1 MSQQPPWFRPPALKR
16 GDCIA
21 LAAPARWMDHSEVE
35 PFIRWL
41 TSEGFNVRSSW
52 GIGRRHHQFSGR
64 DDERAQAFQE
74 LLDDPEVRAIV
85 CLRGGYGTVR
95 MVDLLDWSTFKH
107 QPKWVVGYSDIT
119 VLHAHLHQIGF
130 RSMHAA
136 MPVQFPWSATPAQST
151 SAATPAQ
158 FPGSATPAQSTSAA
172 TPAQSTSGAT
182 SAQSTSA
189 ATPAQGP
196 EPGVVPA
203 HWRAWLDQ
211 LMAPDH
217 KVAHEWQ
224 HFSWSSRCRVARP
237 GTLDGVLVGGNLS
250 VLYSLLG
257 SRSFPDLKGKV
268 LFLEDVDEYL
278 YHIDRMLTALKRAGM
293 LKDLG
298 GLLIGDFTGM
308 KDHSISFGSTWEE
321 IMLESVATYDYP
333 VIFGVPAG
341 HGDEN
346 WPLEMGIRLQS
357 LIHKASIPNTQ
368 VFNP

>member
-1 MSQQPPWFRPPALKR
+1 
-16 GDCIA
+16 
-21 LAAPARWMDHSEVE
+21 
-35 PFIRWL
+35 
-41 TSEGFNVRSSW
+41 
-52 GIGRRHHQFSGR
+52 
-64 DDERAQAFQE
+64 
-74 LLDDPEVRAIV
+74 
-85 CLRGGYGTVR
+85 
-95 MVDLLDWSTFKH
+95 
-107 QPKWVVGYSDIT
+107 
-119 VLHAHLHQIGF
+119 
-130 RSMHAA
+130 
-136 MPVQFPWSATPAQST
+136 
-151 SAATPAQ
+151 
-158 FPGSATPAQSTSAA
+158 
-172 TPAQSTSGAT
+172 
-182 SAQSTSA
+182 
-189 ATPAQGP
+189 
-196 EPGVVPA
+196 VVPA

-217 KVAHEWQ
+217 KVAHEWH

-293 LKDLG
+293 LEDLG

-321 IMLESVATYDYP
+321 IILESVATYHYP

>member
-1 MSQQPPWFRPPALKR
+1 
-16 GDCIA
+16 
-21 LAAPARWMDHSEVE
+21 
-35 PFIRWL
+35 
-41 TSEGFNVRSSW
+41 
-52 GIGRRHHQFSGR
+52 
-64 DDERAQAFQE
+64 FQE

-95 MVDLLDWSTFKH
+95 MVDRLDWSTFKH

-119 VLHAHLHQIGF
+119 VLHAHLHQLGF

-136 MPVQFPWSATPAQST
+136 MPVQFPGAATPAQST
-151 SAATPAQ
+151 CGATPAQ
-158 FPGSATPAQSTSAA
+158 FPGSAMPDQSTSAA
-172 TPAQSTSGAT
+172 TPVQSTSAAMPVQSTSG
-182 SAQSTSA
+182 

-196 EPGVVPA
+196 ETGGVPA
-203 HWRAWLDQ
+203 HWCAWLNL

-217 KVAHEWQ
+217 KEAQEWN
-224 HFSWSSRCRVARP
+224 HFPWSSRCHVARA
-237 GTLDGVLVGGNLS
+237 GTLDGILIGGNLS

-257 SRSFPDLKGKV
+257 SRSFPDLMGKV

-293 LKDLG
+293 LKDLS
-298 GLLIGDFTGM
+298 GLLVGDFTGM

-321 IMLESVATYDYP
+321 IILESVATYHYP

-357 LIHKASIPNTQ
+357 LIHKSSIPNTQ

>member
-1 MSQQPPWFRPPALKR
+1 
-16 GDCIA
+16 
-21 LAAPARWMDHSEVE
+21 
-35 PFIRWL
+35 
-41 TSEGFNVRSSW
+41 
-52 GIGRRHHQFSGR
+52 
-64 DDERAQAFQE
+64 
-74 LLDDPEVRAIV
+74 
-85 CLRGGYGTVR
+85 
-95 MVDLLDWSTFKH
+95 MVDRLDWSTFKH

-119 VLHAHLHQIGF
+119 VLHAHLHQMGF

-136 MPVQFPWSATPAQST
+136 MPVQFPGSAMPAQST
-151 SAATPAQ
+151 S
-158 FPGSATPAQSTSAA
+158 GA

-182 SAQSTSA
+182 PAQSTSG

-203 HWRAWLDQ
+203 HWRAWLDE

-217 KVAHEWQ
+217 KDAHEWQ

-293 LKDLG
+293 LKDLS
-298 GLLIGDFTGM
+298 GLL
-308 KDHSISFGSTWEE
+308 
-321 IMLESVATYDYP
+321 
-333 VIFGVPAG
+333 
-341 HGDEN
+341 
-346 WPLEMGIRLQS
+346 
-357 LIHKASIPNTQ
+357 
-368 VFNP
+368 

>member
-21 LAAPARWMDHSEVE
+21 LAAPARWIDHSEVE

-136 MPVQFPWSATPAQST
+136 MPVQFP
-151 SAATPAQ
+151 
-158 FPGSATPAQSTSAA
+158 GSATPAQSTSAA
-172 TPAQSTSGAT
+172 TL
-182 SAQSTSA
+182 
-189 ATPAQGP
+189 AQGP

-321 IMLESVATYDYP
+321 IILESVATYHYP

-357 LIHKASIPNTQ
+357 LIHKSSIPNTQ
-368 VFNP
+368 GFNP

>member
-1 MSQQPPWFRPPALKR
+1 
-16 GDCIA
+16 
-21 LAAPARWMDHSEVE
+21 MDHSEVE

-95 MVDLLDWSTFKH
+95 IVDLLDWSTFKQ

-119 VLHAHLHQIGF
+119 VLHAHLHQLGF

-136 MPVQFPWSATPAQST
+136 MPVQFPGADIPVQPT
-151 SAATPAQ
+151 AADMPLQ
-158 FPGSATPAQSTSAA
+158 FPGAA
-172 TPAQSTSGAT
+172 MPVQPI
-182 SAQSTSA
+182 A
-189 ATPAQGP
+189 AEIPVQGP
-196 EPGVVPA
+196 ETGVVPA
-203 HWRAWLDQ
+203 HWRAWLNQ
-211 LMAPDH
+211 LMASDH
-217 KVAHEWQ
+217 KEAHEWNN
-224 HFSWSSRCRVARP
+224 FPWSSRCHVARA
-237 GTLDGVLVGGNLS
+237 GALDGILIGGNLS

-278 YHIDRMLTALKRAGM
+278 YHVDRMLTALKRAGM
-293 LKDLG
+293 FKDLS

-308 KDHSISFGSTWEE
+308 KDHSIPFGSTWEE
-321 IMLESVATYDYP
+321 IILDAVSTYQYP
-333 VIFGVPAG
+333 VVFGVPAG
-341 HGDEN
+341 HGEEN
-346 WPLEMGIRLQS
+346 WPLEMGIRLQF
-357 LIHKASIPNTQ
+357 LIHNKKT
-368 VFNP
+368 

>member
-1 MSQQPPWFRPPALKR
+1 MSQPPPWFRPPALKR

-41 TSEGFNVRSSW
+41 TTEGFNVRSSW

-95 MVDLLDWSTFKH
+95 MVDLLDWSAFKH

-119 VLHAHLHQIGF
+119 VLHAHLHQLGF

-136 MPVQFPWSATPAQST
+136 MPVQFPSASMPVQPTADAIPAQPT
-151 SAATPAQ
+151 AADSPVD
-158 FPGSATPAQSTSAA
+158 
-172 TPAQSTSGAT
+172 
-182 SAQSTSA
+182 
-189 ATPAQGP
+189 GP
-196 EPGVVPA
+196 ETGGVPA
-203 HWRAWLDQ
+203 HWCAWLNL

-217 KVAHEWQ
+217 KEAQEWN
-224 HFSWSSRCRVARP
+224 HFPWASRCHVARA
-237 GTLDGVLVGGNLS
+237 GTLDGILIGGNLS

-293 LKDLG
+293 LKDLS
-298 GLLIGDFTGM
+298 GLLVGDFTGM

-321 IMLESVATYDYP
+321 IILESVATYHYP

-357 LIHKASIPNTQ
+357 QIHMASIPDTQ
-368 VFNP
+368 

>member
-1 MSQQPPWFRPPALKR
+1 
-16 GDCIA
+16 
-21 LAAPARWMDHSEVE
+21 
-35 PFIRWL
+35 
-41 TSEGFNVRSSW
+41 
-52 GIGRRHHQFSGR
+52 
-64 DDERAQAFQE
+64 
-74 LLDDPEVRAIV
+74 
-85 CLRGGYGTVR
+85 
-95 MVDLLDWSTFKH
+95 
-107 QPKWVVGYSDIT
+107 
-119 VLHAHLHQIGF
+119 
-130 RSMHAA
+130 AA
-136 MPVQFPWSATPAQST
+136 MPVQFPGAATPVQTTSAATPVQFPRAATPVQTTYAAMPAQST
-151 SAATPAQ
+151 SGATPVQ
-158 FPGSATPAQSTSAA
+158 TTYAA

-182 SAQSTSA
+182 
-189 ATPAQGP
+189 PAQGP
-196 EPGVVPA
+196 EPGGVPA
-203 HWRAWLDQ
+203 HWRAWLDH

-217 KVAHEWQ
+217 KDAHEW
-224 HFSWSSRCRVARP
+224 HHLSWSSRCRVARP

-321 IMLESVATYDYP
+321 IMLESVAAYDYP

-357 LIHKASIPNTQ
+357 LIHNYSIPNTQ
-368 VFNP
+368 